1 MSTWADLAQVRQVEV
16 RVGVLGHLRATVGHQ
31 KSWKKCRS
39 PIEKLLVAFRGV
51 YYFTGFNNDPVDTFK
66 RCPRRYPRYPCHTI
80 YCPHFSGSDAS
91 SVPAFEA
98 VVSNVSCADKGR
110 ISVTVRFRAY
120 FSRDSALN
128 MAQCVQWPVHTT
140 HVFTA
145 RRSVGSSW
153 AWQSGWCN
161 NEQTMLL
168 LQQWAPKCLLDNG

>member
-1 MSTWADLAQVRQVEV
+1 MSTWADLAQERQGEV
-16 RVGVLGHLRATVGHQ
+16 RGGVLGHLRATVGHQ

-66 RCPRRYPRYPCHTI
+66 RCPRRYPRYLTEFISLPQ
-80 YCPHFSGSDAS
+80 FNGSDAS

-128 MAQCVQWPVHTT
+128 MAQCVLSSA

-168 LQQWAPKCLLDNG
+168 LQQWAPECLLDKG

>member
-1 MSTWADLAQVRQVEV
+1 MNFRNKGYS
-16 RVGVLGHLRATVGHQ
+16 
-31 KSWKKCRS
+31 S
-39 PIEKLLVAFRGV
+39 PEAKLLVALRGV
-51 YYFTGFNNDPVDTFK
+51 FYFTGSNNDPVDTSK

-128 MAQCVQWPVHTT
+128 MAQCVLSSA

-145 RRSVGSSW
+145 RRSVGSSST
-153 AWQSGWCN
+153 WQSGWCN

-168 LQQWAPKCLLDNG
+168 LQQWAPECLLDKG